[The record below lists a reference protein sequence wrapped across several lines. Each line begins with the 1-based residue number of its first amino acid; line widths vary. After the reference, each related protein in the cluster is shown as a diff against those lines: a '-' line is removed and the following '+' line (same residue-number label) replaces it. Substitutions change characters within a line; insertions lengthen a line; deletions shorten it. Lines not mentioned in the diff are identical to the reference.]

1 MTVYFTSTEK
11 IWGKNFKCPNLILN
25 YSQLS
30 IGFTQTSPRL
40 HFSFFIFRA
49 LKPCDQDSP
58 ISVCN
63 GNQSTTQHVPS
74 TNDHEWHARR
84 EIQLPIHSF
93 IGKENTPFLKE
104 KPLRI
109 PDHFCGWLKLKKKPE
124 FSKNKQEFNNWIAWT
139 GGSGVK
145 TRCKF

>member
-11 IWGKNFKCPNLILN
+11 IWGKNHFKCPNLMLN
-25 YSQLS
+25 YSKLS
-30 IGFTQTSPRL
+30 IGFTQTSPLL

-63 GNQSTTQHVPS
+63 GNQSTTQHVTS
-74 TNDHEWHARR
+74 TTMNGTQKR
-84 EIQLPIHSF
+84 EIQLLIHSF
-93 IGKENTPFLKE
+93 IGKENTPFLRE

-109 PDHFCGWLKLKKKPE
+109 PDHFCGWLKLKRKPE
-124 FSKNKQEFNNWIAWT
+124 FSKNKQEFNNWMAWT

>member
-1 MTVYFTSTEK
+1 MTVNFTSTEK
-11 IWGKNFKCPNLILN
+11 IWGKNHFKCPNLILN

-30 IGFTQTSPRL
+30 IGFTQTSPLL

-74 TNDHEWHARR
+74 TNDHEWHAK
-84 EIQLPIHSF
+84 EGDSTTDSF
-93 IGKENTPFLKE
+93 VYWKGKHTFLERKAIKNTWPFLRSIEVEE
-104 KPLRI
+104 KARVLEEQARI
-109 PDHFCGWLKLKKKPE
+109 
-124 FSKNKQEFNNWIAWT
+124 Q
-139 GGSGVK
+139 
-145 TRCKF
+145 